1 LYCFVLLFKVQAK
14 QEGLKLNGTQRI
26 LFYADFNLLD
36 KYVYTIKKSTGAL
49 LLEVG
54 LVANVEEAKH
64 MYMSGKQSTG
74 QYDKIILDNI
84 L

>member
-1 LYCFVLLFKVQAK
+1 M
-14 QEGLKLNGTQRI
+14 
-26 LFYADFNLLD
+26 D

-84 L
+84 LWKCDKFRIPRNDTAKLKLDIE